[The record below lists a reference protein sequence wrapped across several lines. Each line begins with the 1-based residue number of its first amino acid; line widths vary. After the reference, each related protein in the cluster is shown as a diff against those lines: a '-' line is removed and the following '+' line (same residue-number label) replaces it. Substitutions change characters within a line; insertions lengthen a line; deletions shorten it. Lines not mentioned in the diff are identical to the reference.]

1 MKVLLVENNEQERN
15 RIKQLLE
22 TNGFAID
29 EAPDETEAIEYARS
43 YDYNAGIVDLHLTI
57 PPMQMEGLNLI
68 RDIRRL
74 RRQFPILVLTFR
86 HEPETEIEVFEA
98 GANDF
103 VIKPLVP
110 RVLLVRIYNMI
121 RNLPEGGMIFEH
133 GPIKLDITNA
143 EVHFEGNRVNLTRKE
158 FSLLRYLMMVGR
170 AVSTEELINHLWDA
184 KSNADANNVMNLVSR
199 LRNKLDPQKRIDPI
213 PHVGEIAGYRLKNF

>member
-1 MKVLLVENNEQERN
+1 MKVLLVEDKKQERN

-22 TNGFAID
+22 ANGFAID
-29 EAPDETEAIEYARS
+29 EAPDETKAIEYARN
-43 YDYNAGIVDLHLTI
+43 YDYNAGIVDLHLTE

-74 RRQFPILVLTFR
+74 RRQFPILVLTVS
-86 HEPETEIEVFEA
+86 HEVETEVEVFEA

-103 VIKPLVP
+103 VIKPLVS

-121 RNLPEGGMIFEH
+121 SAVQRGMIIEH
-133 GPIKLDITNA
+133 GPIKLNITNA

-170 AVSTEELINHLWDA
+170 AVSTDELINHLWDA
-184 KSNADANNVMNLVSR
+184 NSKADGNNVMNLVSR
-199 LRNKLDPQKRIDPI
+199 LRNKLDPQRRIEPI
-213 PHVGEIAGYRLKNF
+213 SHVGEISGYRLKSF